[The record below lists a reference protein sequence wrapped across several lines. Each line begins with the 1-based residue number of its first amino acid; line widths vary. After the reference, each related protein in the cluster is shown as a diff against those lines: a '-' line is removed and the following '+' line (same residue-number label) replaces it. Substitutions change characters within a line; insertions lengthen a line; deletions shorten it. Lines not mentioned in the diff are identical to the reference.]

1 MMIRLLA
8 RSSCSHV
15 ALRRH
20 WPAAA
25 AAATAVALTTTST
38 TSTTSATSVAA
49 HAAADDGWR
58 RFAVEMGVGT
68 SLRREDHTAA
78 AIRALQDALWRVSFT
93 GARALGQEGADMRV
107 EVMIGVPKPEEVDEA
122 AVLAVLPYGE
132 RSLTVVRGGMAIPGG
147 CGADAQGDIIMA
159 NAAAIVS
166 LNVRDYLEAT
176 GKSGANPARP
186 S

>member
-1 MMIRLLA
+1 MISLGLIKVEMSLRVLAA
-8 RSSCSHV
+8 RSSAV
-15 ALRRH
+15 
-20 WPAAA
+20 AAA
-25 AAATAVALTTTST
+25 AAALTTT
-38 TSTTSATSVAA
+38 TSAGARA
-49 HAAADDGWR
+49 AAADDGWL

-78 AIRALQDALWRVSFT
+78 AVRALQDALWRVSFT
-93 GARALGQEGADMRV
+93 GARALGQEGAAMRV

-132 RSLTVVRGGMAIPGG
+132 RALTVVRGGMAIPGG

-166 LNVRDYLEAT
+166 LNVGEYLEAAAA
-176 GKSGANPARP
+176 GRSGPRGP
-186 S
+186 GPG